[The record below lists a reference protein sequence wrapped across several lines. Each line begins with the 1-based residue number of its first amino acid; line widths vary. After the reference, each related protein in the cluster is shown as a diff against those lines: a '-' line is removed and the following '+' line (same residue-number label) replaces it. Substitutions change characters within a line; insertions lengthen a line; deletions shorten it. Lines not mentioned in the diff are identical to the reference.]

1 MKHAIHTMRDIAA
14 KTSFSVFSVWRWDNE
29 PRARRGGRLD
39 REVRA
44 AIVQLSQEKIE
55 HQAEATRRD
64 GLTRLG
70 ADICT
75 EVLK

>member
-44 AIVQLSQEKIE
+44 AIVELETERQQ
-55 HQAEATRRD
+55 QASMLWRKPDAKSSA
-64 GLTRLG
+64 LP
-70 ADICT
+70 C
-75 EVLK
+75 